1 MVSISRHHAK
11 GKYKGNMMISTFF
24 FEITYDDLYLS
35 SVENRPGHG
44 SPNPIQSTRK
54 RPDPTRPDHTTG
66 RAQAKFFT
74 QNPNKPGP
82 AWKITI
88 KIWTWRNLT
97 RPCHGSSSSQQ
108 FWPTNPTRP
117 MTRSSWKHGAPPA
130 FVWVSDSPRHFSFVV
145 PKRRC
150 ISYEWHIDR
159 VEPGIFS

>member
-117 MTRSSWKHGAPPA
+117 MTRSSWKRGTVHHQLLFGYQIPQDISALLFPKGGA
-130 FVWVSDSPRHFSFVV
+130 SHMNG
-145 PKRRC
+145 
-150 ISYEWHIDR
+150 ISIE
-159 VEPGIFS
+159 